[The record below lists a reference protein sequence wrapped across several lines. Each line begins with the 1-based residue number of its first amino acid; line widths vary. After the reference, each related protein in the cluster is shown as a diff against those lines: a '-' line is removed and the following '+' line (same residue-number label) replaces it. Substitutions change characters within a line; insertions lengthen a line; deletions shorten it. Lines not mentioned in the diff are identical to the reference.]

1 MTCEMK
7 LDLLLE
13 AEPDELAGIG
23 DTEVAQHVAHCRRCR
38 AVADEILGGQ
48 ALLADGLRVLSPAGD
63 VNSVVERI
71 RLRERRRH
79 QRSRVRKFVL
89 PLAAAAVLS
98 VLVFGDRMSRR
109 MVYDDTTARGAA
121 TLEAARAI
129 QVSPARNVAVMKTD
143 NPKITVIW
151 FY

>member
-1 MTCEMK
+1 MK

-23 DTEVAQHVAHCRRCR
+23 SSEVAQHVAHCSRCR
-38 AVADEILGGQ
+38 AVANEILEGQ
-48 ALLADGLRVLSPAGD
+48 GLLAGGIRALGPAGD
-63 VNSVVERI
+63 VGLVVGRI
-71 RLRERRRH
+71 RLRDRRRR
-79 QRSRVRKFVL
+79 QLRKVVL

-98 VLVFGDRMSRR
+98 VLVVGDRMSNGN
-109 MVYDDTTARGAA
+109 VFDDPAGDVTNLEMARS
-121 TLEAARAI
+121 I
-129 QVSPARNVAVMKTD
+129 QVSPNRNVAVMKTD